1 MFFAGNACQ
10 LKITKRLLGRLDLTI
25 EVGLVTMENHAVE
38 IRLQSMNPV
47 SKDQV
52 AIDSSNQI
60 ISFSVTRFRFLV
72 SR

>member
-47 SKDQV
+47 SKD
-52 AIDSSNQI
+52 
-60 ISFSVTRFRFLV
+60 
-72 SR
+72 